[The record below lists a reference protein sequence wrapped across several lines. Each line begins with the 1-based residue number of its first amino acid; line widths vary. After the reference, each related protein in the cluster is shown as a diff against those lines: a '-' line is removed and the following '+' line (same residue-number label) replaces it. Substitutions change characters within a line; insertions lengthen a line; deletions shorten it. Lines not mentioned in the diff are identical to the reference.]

1 MRPFLP
7 QVSPYLRLGMRWPMG
22 LRSLRRRNYRLY
34 FFGQLISLTG
44 SWMQTT
50 AQQWLVYRLTGSE
63 LSLGAVTFATF
74 IPVLVLSLGMGVIV
88 DRVERRRLLIIT
100 QTLFMITAAT
110 LAALT
115 LTGVI
120 QYWHIILLALLNG
133 IGNALDMPARQAF
146 NIDLVERDEFLNAI
160 ALNSSV
166 FNGARI
172 IGPAIGGAV
181 VAAVGEGPA
190 FGLNAISFLAVIGA
204 LLMMRL
210 PPFTPPERTGSGLH
224 ELRQGLAYLVGN
236 RTVLGLVSMV
246 AAFNL
251 VGFPYVVLLPVF
263 AAEVLGTGAAGLGEL
278 LAAQGMGA
286 LVGALGLAFL
296 GDRQAKGPMILA
308 NRAMLPVAILL
319 LGLSQ
324 STSISMLGLALGG
337 YAQINQLAMTN
348 TLIQLAVPDE
358 LRGRVVSTLHVG
370 AGRILAAG
378 GAADGV
384 DGGAHGLCGGGAGAG
399 RDLRV
404 DRAGRMGDLPG
415 SPADGVAGYF
425 TIARSAPRPGQTPS
439 LAVDQ
444 ARRPR
449 RASRRT
455 TANA

>member
-1 MRPFLP
+1 
-7 QVSPYLRLGMRWPMG
+7 MG
-22 LRSLRRRNYRLY
+22 LRSLRLRNYRLY
-34 FFGQLISLTG
+34 FFGQLISLIG

-50 AQQWLVYRLTGSE
+50 AQQWLVYQLTGSE
-63 LSLGAVTFATF
+63 LSLGAVTFASF

-100 QTLFMITAAT
+100 QTLFMLTAAT
-110 LAALT
+110 LAVLT
-115 LTGVI
+115 FTGVI
-120 QYWHIILLALLNG
+120 EYWHIILLALLTG
-133 IGNALDMPARQAF
+133 FGNALDMPARQAF
-146 NIDLVERDEFLNAI
+146 NIDLVERDDVLNAI

-181 VAAVGEGPA
+181 VAAVGAGPA
-190 FGLNAISFLAVIGA
+190 FGLNAVSFLAVIGA

-210 PPFTPPERTGSGLH
+210 PPFTPPERRGTGWH
-224 ELRQGLAYLVGN
+224 ELRQGLAYLVHN

-263 AAEVLGTGAAGLGEL
+263 AAEVLGTGVAGLGEL
-278 LAAQGMGA
+278 LAAQGVGA

-319 LGLSQ
+319 VGLSK
-324 STSISMLGLALGG
+324 TPSISMLGLALGG

-358 LRGRVVSTLHVG
+358 LRGRVVSTYTWALGGFWPLGSLLTGWMAERMGSPDAVLALAG
-370 AGRILAAG
+370 ISALIALAGRAIFPE
-378 GAADGV
+378 V
-384 DGGAHGLCGGGAGAG
+384 
-399 RDLRV
+399 RQ
-404 DRAGRMGDLPG
+404 ME
-415 SPADGVAGYF
+415 
-425 TIARSAPRPGQTPS
+425 
-439 LAVDQ
+439 
-444 ARRPR
+444 
-449 RASRRT
+449 
-455 TANA
+455 